1 MVPWRYA
8 GPSSRCAGTCCPRR
22 TRSHSIWSYTAS
34 RFIVP
39 EPLERLIVNK
49 LSSII
54 QRTNSKLLPLYFF
67 FAICLL
73 LNHKI
78 NASQAEQMESSI
90 ISSPAVGQTIAAN
103 TLAENAVAEYL
114 LEITA
119 EGEISP
125 GKDSP
130 PHRFSSNGVIRLTPK
145 TEPNGEVTYEGWGE
159 RAIVI
164 EPLGQ
169 CGMLHSGHGS
179 EYVVVTGTIK
189 SLAQASVVIRPDH
202 REYVT
207 GFRGDIS
214 MIPCLCP
221 KPCNPP
227 FKFQDHGGP
236 LHIRMMTTE
245 SKGKSP

>member
-49 LSSII
+49 LSSIS

-67 FAICLL
+67 FAICLSL
-73 LNHKI
+73 SYEIK
-78 NASQAEQMESSI
+78 ASQAEQIETASI
-90 ISSPAVGQTIAAN
+90 PNPSLDRPIAAN

-119 EGEISP
+119 EGELSP
-125 GKDSP
+125 GKDAP
-130 PHRFSSNGVIRLTPK
+130 PHRFSSNGTIRLTLK
-145 TEPNGEVTYEGWGE
+145 NESNGEITYEGSGQ

-164 EPLGQ
+164 EPLG
-169 CGMLHSGHGS
+169 
-179 EYVVVTGTIK
+179 
-189 SLAQASVVIRPDH
+189 
-202 REYVT
+202 
-207 GFRGDIS
+207 
-214 MIPCLCP
+214 
-221 KPCNPP
+221 
-227 FKFQDHGGP
+227 
-236 LHIRMMTTE
+236 
-245 SKGKSP
+245 